1 VDVDEDSKRDAEALA
16 MAALAGDPAP
26 RSPIMTDWDEGLYE
40 SLKEIGSD
48 FEFLDERLHV
58 AGGEPLPRFLDA
70 AGRRYR
76 ILVVALEVVLC
87 VNVPVD
93 FDPRELEVSAAIV
106 AGEPAVVEFF
116 RSMPHRGLLAPSER
130 RPEGWIALRKEHLLQ
145 VQAPGAV
152 ESLGGSPSWLEFD
165 EAWFRAVDPAPP
177 VQLWPIRRKPRTQAR
192 GGR

>member
-1 VDVDEDSKRDAEALA
+1 
-16 MAALAGDPAP
+16 MAALAADPAP
-26 RSPIMTDWDEGLYE
+26 TFPITSDWDEGLYE

-87 VNVPVD
+87 VMV
-93 FDPRELEVSAAIV
+93 
-106 AGEPAVVEFF
+106 EP
-116 RSMPHRGLLAPSER
+116 SGS
-130 RPEGWIALRKEHLLQ
+130 RPEGWIALRKGQLLQ

-165 EAWFRAVDPAPP
+165 EAWFRAVDPVPP